1 MKVNLYIPTLNAGPR
16 MEEVVNGLKAQ
27 SYPIHRLVVVDSGST
42 DGTLAYFRDLPH
54 DLIRLDK
61 KDFDHGG
68 TRHRAIEAF
77 PDADIFV
84 FLTQDA
90 IPDNADGLEKMV
102 AAFQA
107 NPKLGMCY
115 GRQLPHHGAKVLEAH
130 SRIFNYPAKS
140 SLRTFEDRHRLGI
153 RTISCSNSFAAYRKE
168 AYFDAGGFP
177 SGTIL
182 GEDVL
187 IAGQMLLKG
196 WEMAYLAEAKVR
208 HSHDYSL
215 GEEFRR
221 YFDIGVFHR
230 DNPWIFEKFG
240 KAGKEGFSYLR
251 SELAYV
257 AQHRPVLLPKTFAS
271 LFAKWIGYRLGL
283 MHNSLP
289 QSAKI
294 PLSMHR
300 AHWRK
305 KTDLAPVGNKIL

>member
-1 MKVNLYIPTLNAGPR
+1 MKVNVYIPTLNGGSRVKELVAGITKQ
-16 MEEVVNGLKAQ
+16 NQ
-27 SYPIHRLVVVDSGST
+27 PIHRLVVIDSGST
-42 DGTLAYFRDLPH
+42 DGTLDYFRGIPH
-54 DLIRLDK
+54 ELITLHK

-68 TRHRAIEAF
+68 TRHAAIGAY
-77 PDADIFV
+77 PDAEILI

-90 IPDNADGLEKMV
+90 ILENADALEKMV
-102 AAFQA
+102 LAFQS

-115 GRQLPHHGAKVLEAH
+115 GRQLPHLNAKVLESH
-130 SRIFNYPAKS
+130 SRLFNYPEKS
-140 SLRTFEDRHRLGI
+140 QIRTFEDRERLGI
-153 RTISCSNSFAAYRKE
+153 RTISCSNSFAAYRTE
-168 AYFDAGGFP
+168 AYLDAGGFP

-196 WEMAYLAEAKVR
+196 WEMAYVAEARVH
-208 HSHDYSL
+208 HSHDYTL
-215 GEEFRR
+215 AEEFRR

-230 DNPWIFEKFG
+230 DNPWIFEEFG

-257 AQHRPVLLPKTFAS
+257 SKHDKLLLPKTVAS

-283 MHNSLP
+283 LHHHLP
-289 QSAKI
+289 LSTKRA
-294 PLSMHR
+294 LSMHA

-305 KTDLAPVGNKIL
+305 NT

>member
-1 MKVNLYIPTLNAGPR
+1 MKLNLYIPTLNGGPR
-16 MEEVVNGLKAQ
+16 MAEVVEGIKRQN
-27 SYPIHRLVVVDSGST
+27 YPIHRLVVVDSGST
-42 DGTLAYFRDLPH
+42 DGTLAYFEGIEH
-54 DLIRLDK
+54 DLITLDK
-61 KDFDHGG
+61 ANFDHGG
-68 TRHRAIEAF
+68 TRHLAIEAY
-77 PDADIFV
+77 PDAELFV

-90 IPDNADGLEKMV
+90 ILENSDALEKMV
-102 AAFQA
+102 IAFQSF
-107 NPKLGMCY
+107 PKLGMCY

-130 SRIFNYPAKS
+130 SRLFNYPSKS
-140 SLRTFEDRHRLGI
+140 TIRTFEDRHRLGI

-168 AYFDAGGFP
+168 AYSDAGGFP

-196 WEMAYLAEAKVR
+196 WEMAYLAEAQVR
-208 HSHDYSL
+208 HSHDYSI

-257 AQHRPVLLPKTFAS
+257 AKHNPFLLPKTFAS
-271 LFAKWIGYRLGL
+271 LGAKWIGYRLGL
-283 MHNSLP
+283 VHESL
-289 QSAKI
+289 SNATKTK
-294 PLSMHR
+294 LSMHK
-300 AHWRK
+300 A
-305 KTDLAPVGNKIL
+305 TG

>member
-16 MEEVVNGLKAQ
+16 ISEVILGIKAQ
-27 SYPIHRLVVVDSGST
+27 NYPIHRLVMIDSGST
-42 DGTLAYFRDLPH
+42 DGTLEYFSGIPH
-54 DLIRLDK
+54 ELITLDK
-61 KDFDHGG
+61 RDFDHGG
-68 TRHRAIEAF
+68 TRDMAIKAY

-90 IPDNADGLEKMV
+90 ILENADALEKMV
-102 AAFQA
+102 SAFQS
-107 NPKLGMCY
+107 NPKIGMCY
-115 GRQLPHHGAKVLEAH
+115 GRQLPHRNSRTLESH
-130 SRIFNYPAKS
+130 SRLFNYPAKS
-140 SLRTFEDRHRLGI
+140 QIRSFADRERLGI
-153 RTISCSNSFAAYRKE
+153 RTISCSNSFAAYRNA

-196 WEMAYLAEAKVR
+196 WEMAYLAESRVY
-208 HSHDYSL
+208 HSHDYTL
-215 GEEFRR
+215 KEEFRR

-251 SELAYV
+251 SELTYV
-257 AQHRPVLLPKTFAS
+257 WKKNPLLLAKTIAS
-271 LFAKWIGYRLGL
+271 LFAKWFGYRLGL
-283 MHNSLP
+283 LHESLP
-289 QSAKI
+289 QAAKAK
-294 PLSMHR
+294 LSMHS

-305 KTDLAPVGNKIL
+305 KKQLIPQTNNLL

>member
-1 MKVNLYIPTLNAGPR
+1 MKVNLYIPTLNGGAR
-16 MEEVVNGLKAQ
+16 MEEVVAGILKQTQA
-27 SYPIHRLVVVDSGST
+27 INRLVVVDSGST
-42 DGTLAYFRDLPH
+42 DGTLGYFSGIAH
-54 DLIRLDK
+54 DLITLDK

-68 TRHRAIEAF
+68 TRDLAIKAY
-77 PDADIFV
+77 PDAEVFV

-90 IPDNADGLEKMV
+90 ILENADALEKMV
-102 AAFQA
+102 LALDS

-115 GRQLPHHGAKVLEAH
+115 GRQLPHRHAKVLESH
-130 SRIFNYPAKS
+130 SRLFNYPEKS
-140 SLRTFEDRHRLGI
+140 QIRTFQDRERLGI
-153 RTISCSNSFAAYRKE
+153 RTISCSNSFAAYRAE

-187 IAGQMLLKG
+187 IAGQMMLKG
-196 WEMAYLAEAKVR
+196 WELAYLAEARVY

-215 GEEFRR
+215 AEEFRR

-251 SELAYV
+251 SEIAYV
-257 AQHRPVLLPKTFAS
+257 WEHSPRLLPKTFAS
-271 LFAKWIGYRLGL
+271 LFAKWTGYRLGIL
-283 MHNSLP
+283 HQSLP
-289 QSAKI
+289 LGIKPS
-294 PLSMHR
+294 LSMHS

-305 KTDLAPVGNKIL
+305 Q